1 MPGAKTVIKIDGD
14 KLRRELEKRNLT
26 QQAAS
31 RELGF
36 GGNFISNAARRG
48 SVSKSAMKSIEL
60 AFNISPEDIAPAE
73 PAPLPQTLQ
82 PQQIEMEMP
91 AGLTY
96 QEVTQAVAEGI
107 RAAFEA
113 LFEEYAIYK
122 VGGVQTVR
130 KRAEKEPEHD
140 VLR

>member
-1 MPGAKTVIKIDGD
+1 MPGAKTAVKIDGD

-36 GGNFISNAARRG
+36 GGNFISNVARRG
-48 SVSKSAMKSIEL
+48 SITKSALKSIEL
-60 AFNISPEDIAPAE
+60 AFNIAPADILPDE
-73 PAPLPQTLQ
+73 PQEQPQ
-82 PQQIEMEMP
+82 PQQIEMDMP

-96 QEVTQAVAEGI
+96 QEVALAVAEGI
-107 RAAFEA
+107 RAAFEVM
-113 LFEEYAIYK
+113 FEEYAIYK

-130 KRAEKEPEHD
+130 KRAEREPDH
-140 VLR
+140 V

>member
-1 MPGAKTVIKIDGD
+1 MGRDRRVRIDGAMLENI
-14 KLRRELEKRNLT
+14 LRRREFSQEKAGEAVGVSKDVIGRAIRLGLIAKPTLRALELEF
-26 QQAAS
+26 AIPA
-31 RELGF
+31 
-36 GGNFISNAARRG
+36 G
-48 SVSKSAMKSIEL
+48 SLLIKDEEPKE
-60 AFNISPEDIAPAE
+60 PE
-73 PAPLPQTLQ
+73 QT
-82 PQQIEMEMP
+82 EMEMP

-130 KRAEKEPEHD
+130 KRAGREPEHD